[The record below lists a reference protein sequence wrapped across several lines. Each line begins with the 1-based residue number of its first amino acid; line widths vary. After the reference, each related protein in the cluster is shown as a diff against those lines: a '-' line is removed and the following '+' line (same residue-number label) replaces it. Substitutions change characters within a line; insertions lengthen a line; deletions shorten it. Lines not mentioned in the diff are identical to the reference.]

1 MRWLPVLAAAVA
13 ATTLSTQTA
22 SAQTAPP
29 NAAGVSLGH
38 IHLTVPDVEKT
49 QKAWVDMLGG
59 QAVAAGTMQMV
70 KFPGIFVILTKAM
83 PNGGTGSVVDHIG
96 FEVKDFPALRDRAK
110 AAGMMWQEV
119 TANVQA
125 FLSMPD
131 DIRVEI
137 MENKDLKTP
146 VAFHHIHASVPDPKA
161 AQAWYI
167 KEFGAGDGSRRNLPS
182 AMFPGG
188 EIDFLSS
195 AGRGGKET
203 APKPPTKGRALD
215 HIGFEVTDLDAI
227 AKKLAA
233 DGINFDMKV
242 TDMTARIGLKIAF
255 ITDPNGIYIELT
267 QGLSAK

>member
-1 MRWLPVLAAAVA
+1 MRSLPLFAAAVA
-13 ATTLSTQTA
+13 ATLSVHTA

-38 IHLTVPDVEKT
+38 IHLYTPDVAKT
-49 QKAWVDMLGG
+49 QKIWADMLGG
-59 QAVAAGTMQMV
+59 QTMAAGPLQMV
-70 KFPGIFVILTKAM
+70 KFPGIFIILSQKATTT
-83 PNGGTGSVVDHIG
+83 GGTGSVVDHIG
-96 FEVKDFPALRDRAK
+96 FEVKDYPALREKAM
-110 AAGMMWQEV
+110 AAGLMWREL
-119 TANVQA
+119 TPNVQA

-131 DIRVEI
+131 EITVEI

-146 VAFHHIHASVPDPKA
+146 VAFHHIHASVPDQKA

-167 KEFGAGDGSRRNLPS
+167 KEFGAGDGSRRNSPS

-195 AGRGGKET
+195 AGRGGKEA

-215 HIGFEVTDLDAI
+215 HIGFEVKDLDAI
-227 AKKLAA
+227 AKKLAD
-233 DGINFDMKV
+233 DGIKMDMAPR
-242 TDMTARIGLKIAF
+242 DMTAQIGLKIAF
-255 ITDPNGIYIELT
+255 VTDPNGTYIELT